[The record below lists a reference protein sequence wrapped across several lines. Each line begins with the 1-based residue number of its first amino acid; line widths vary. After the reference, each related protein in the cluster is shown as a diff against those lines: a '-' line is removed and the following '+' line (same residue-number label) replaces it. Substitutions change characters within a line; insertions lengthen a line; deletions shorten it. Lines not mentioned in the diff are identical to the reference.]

1 MKKILY
7 FLAILSLLFTSCD
20 KMLDIE
26 STRVVSEEYM
36 WEKMEDSRTA
46 LMGVYALTKSALVD
60 RNAFWLYGEV
70 RSGEYAIPMR
80 RDLKAIAANDLNAN
94 DETLEA
100 LRNWRRWF
108 AVVNAANVFMER
120 APEVRQKDDR
130 YTEGNLRVDVAQA
143 RFLRAFAYFYMTRIW
158 GDVPLITTSSEGIF
172 TKKPRE
178 EKGKLMAWVEQELL
192 AVIPNLP
199 LRYSNNQPEQL
210 GNYYNEAT
218 SRWDGALATKI
229 AAYAV
234 LAHLSAWQENYP
246 SVASYT
252 AYIMDNYS
260 RANIN
265 YVATNSLTSPSGFF
279 YDKHSS
285 QMFAFP
291 SIWAH
296 VEAAFTGQFE
306 ELTLANPVVNK
317 NAPDMYFTKETI
329 ISVFNE
335 AKDERFSIDTLGNP
349 VTENYFTNFNGR
361 YPIFS
366 KIKCIQGGSTDPN
379 FQIFSSALV
388 VSRLEDIALLR
399 AEALAVLGE
408 RNGAV
413 ELLNQ
418 IRENRGLLAYSEE
431 ANGDLVDAIFRERRR
446 ELMGEGHR
454 WYDLV
459 RYHRIKND
467 NPDFV
472 QLNREGGIYWPI
484 AESLLQQN
492 GLLEQ
497 NNYWK

>member
-7 FLAILSLLFTSCD
+7 FLAILSLPFTSCD

-80 RDLKAIAANDLNAN
+80 RDLKAISDNDLNAN

-100 LRNWRRWF
+100 LRNWRRWY

-120 APEVRQKDDR
+120 APEVLQKDDR

-158 GDVPLITTSSEGIF
+158 GDVPLITASSEGTF

-178 EKGKLMAWVEQELL
+178 EKEKLMAWIEQELL

-218 SRWDGALATKI
+218 SRWDGTLATKI

-246 SVASYT
+246 NVASYT

-306 ELTLANPVVNK
+306 ELTLASPVVNK
-317 NAPDMYFTKETI
+317 NAPDMYLTKETI

-349 VTENYFTNFNGR
+349 VSENYFTNFNGR

-388 VSRLEDIALLR
+388 VSRLEDITLLR

-413 ELLNQ
+413 ELLNR
-418 IRENRGLLAYSEE
+418 IRENRGLLTYSEE

-467 NPDFV
+467 DPDFLR
-472 QLNREGGIYWPI
+472 LNREGGIYWPI

-492 GLLEQ
+492 DLLEQ